1 MWTNWS
7 PPTAGSHD
15 DWSQVPSTGGG
26 SAKERDLQAELTK
39 TRRWAAQM
47 QSERYHI
54 KNSKKSRDRPR
65 SRSRGGGKGERYAE
79 KTQRHIDHEQHD
91 INKTARA
98 KGAARKG
105 GKKGGNNRR

>member
-1 MWTNWS
+1 MWTSWS
-7 PPTAGSHD
+7 PPTAGSHE

-47 QSERYHI
+47 QSERDHI
-54 KNSKKSRDRPR
+54 KNGNKHQDRPR
-65 SRSRGGGKGERYAE
+65 SRSRAGGKGRG
-79 KTQRHIDHEQHD
+79 KNRRDDRTDHKQDE
-91 INKTARA
+91 INRTARA

-105 GKKGGNNRR
+105 GKKGSRR